1 MPPYSNGDYPGE
13 NIPKR
18 RQPMSA
24 ERGVLWSGHQRGAPS
39 FDGEF
44 DAHESGGP
52 ENPVRGQFHRA
63 AVGGDVGDMAVVF
76 GPASLNVFSRLPSYQ
91 LPATVAGALEP
102 PEF

>member
-1 MPPYSNGDYPGE
+1 MERP
-13 NIPKR
+13 
-18 RQPMSA
+18 SA
-24 ERGVLWSGHQRGAPS
+24 WRAS

-76 GPASLNVFSRLPSYQ
+76 GPASLNVFSRLPPYQ